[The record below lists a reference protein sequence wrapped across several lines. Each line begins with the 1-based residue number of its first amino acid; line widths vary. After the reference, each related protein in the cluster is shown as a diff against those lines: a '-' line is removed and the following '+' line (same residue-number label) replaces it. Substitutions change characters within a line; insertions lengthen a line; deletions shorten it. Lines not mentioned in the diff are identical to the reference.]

1 MKRGVMLGGVGSG
14 RDEDEMAADF
24 VRAARRGD
32 WRVGRLVG
40 FARAPRGD
48 ATDVHVWDRT
58 FVFLRPIMPK
68 NHEKYP
74 MAPSASPCPLYPFRW
89 LEVRVR
95 WLDP

>member
-1 MKRGVMLGGVGSG
+1 MKMKWLPTLFVPRGVGT
-14 RDEDEMAADF
+14 
-24 VRAARRGD
+24 ARRTQGEV
-32 WRVGRLVG
+32 RP
-40 FARAPRGD
+40 AAPRGD
-48 ATDVHVWDRT
+48 ATDVHVWVRT